1 MYKSVIK
8 KNKEKHDKIILR
20 ARVKL
25 NIKEVFLSKA
35 LNDSEISFDK
45 FQHASNVLKEYN
57 DIRKPIKRPNNDR
70 QRINV
75 VDISREACLRT
86 GMGTI
91 FGKNKVGGLDH
102 KNMLIVK
109 DSSFQNI

>member
-35 LNDSEISFDK
+35 LNDSEISFGK
-45 FQHASNVLKEYN
+45 FLHASNVLKEYN
-57 DIRKPIKRPNNDR
+57 DIREPIKRPNNDS

-75 VDISREACLRT
+75 VDISREAYLRI

-91 FGKNKVGGLDH
+91 FDRMV
-102 KNMLIVK
+102 
-109 DSSFQNI
+109 